1 MAATATILDG
11 RHAYRPESIGRV
23 FGWFFLATFLTS
35 IPAYFIGYAKMLDN
49 PSTITGSGPD
59 VSTGIATAATLEVLL
74 IVANV
79 ATAVI
84 AYPVLKRES
93 EMGAIGYVVARICEA
108 MFIATGVVSALAFL
122 LMRQDGTAVSDPI
135 LGTVFV
141 DLYHRAFN
149 VGPGFWA
156 GLANGVILA
165 YLLYRAELVPRGMPW
180 IGFIGGP
187 LVMISGILVIYDVIP
202 RGGALQS
209 LGGLVEGAWELSLSI
224 YCIVKGF
231 RASSPI
237 FRPETVRLPESAGAL
252 RNRA

>member
-1 MAATATILDG
+1 MAAIIDG
-11 RHAYRPESIGRV
+11 RHTYRPQALGRV

-79 ATAVI
+79 ATAVL
-84 AYPVLKRES
+84 AYPALKRES
-93 EMGAIGYVVARICEA
+93 EMGAVGYVAARLCEA
-108 MFIATGVVSALAFL
+108 MFIAIGIVGALAFL
-122 LMRQDGTAVSDPI
+122 LMRQEGTAASTPV
-135 LGTVFV
+135 LGNVF
-141 DLYHRAFN
+141 DALYYRAFG
-149 VGPGFWA
+149 VGPGFFA

-165 YLLYRAELVPRGMPW
+165 YLLYRSELVPRGMPW
-180 IGFIGGP
+180 IGFVGGP
-187 LVMISGILVIYDVIP
+187 LVMITGILVIFNAIP

-209 LGGLVEGAWELSLSI
+209 LGGLVEGAWELSLSF

-237 FRPETVRLPESAGAL
+237 FSTDGVTRLPESGSAL
-252 RNRA
+252 RQGR

>member
-1 MAATATILDG
+1 MAAVIDG
-11 RHAYRPESIGRV
+11 RHAYRPEALGRV

-35 IPAYFIGYAKMLDN
+35 IPAYFIGYAKWLDN
-49 PSTITGSGPD
+49 PSTITGNGPD
-59 VSTGIATAATLEVLL
+59 VSTGVAVAAVLEVLL

-79 ATAVI
+79 ATGVL

-93 EMGAIGYVVARICEA
+93 EMGAIGYVAARLCEA
-108 MFIATGVVSALAFL
+108 MFIAIGIVSALAFL
-122 LMRQDGTAVSDPI
+122 LMRQESAAASEPV
-135 LGTVFV
+135 LGSVFV
-141 DLYHRAFN
+141 DFYHRAFN
-149 VGPGFWA
+149 VGPGFFS

-165 YLLYRAELVPRGMPW
+165 YLMYRAELVPRRMPW

-187 LVMISGILVIYDVIP
+187 LVMITGILVMLNAIP

-237 FRPETVRLPESAGAL
+237 FATDTVTRVPESASAL
-252 RNRA
+252 RQDV